1 MVCDMIRSIEDN
13 AVKIIS
19 EIFRNGGSYTTDM
32 IHMLSSMKDN

>member
-1 MVCDMIRSIEDN
+1 MFMAMEDN

-32 IHMLSSMKDN
+32 IHMVSSMKDN